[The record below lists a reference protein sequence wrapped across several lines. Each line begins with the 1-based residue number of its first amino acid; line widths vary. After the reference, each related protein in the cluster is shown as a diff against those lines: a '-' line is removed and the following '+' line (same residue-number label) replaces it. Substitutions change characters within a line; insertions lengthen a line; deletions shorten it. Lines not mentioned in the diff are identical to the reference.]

1 MRPFKILSLEWK
13 EESTLQIIGSAP
25 DWAKNEFECF
35 SHLSDARGGVVLA
48 ESFSPFLENF
58 IYDAQDFWQKH
69 SSQLLRSG
77 IWTEVGLSQQEIHLE
92 ATALY
97 LDSRRIIIVESS
109 EAAVNEKF
117 QWLQTARQE
126 QLEFIDE
133 RKVSASRI
141 LSATSY
147 DSLTGLPNRSLFL
160 SQLETVF
167 EASKGLGQRQFAVIM
182 LNLDRFQQINNSLG
196 ADAGDRVLITVASR
210 IRTCLRKH
218 DMPVRFGADEFGILA
233 ENIDQIQDVTT
244 LVERLLESINQPFII
259 NGYKTYF
266 TASAGIAT
274 SEVRYSKASDLLHDA
289 GLAMQQSKSLGRGR
303 CTVFNRQ
310 MRARAF
316 ELWSLESAL
325 DTAIEKSELHLY
337 YQPIIDL
344 KTNKIE
350 RFEALIRWQH
360 PQHGWISPAKFIP
373 LAEESGH
380 ILAID
385 IWVLNTACQAIRQWQ
400 QATGKAAYLNINI
413 APQHFVEGN
422 LFEAVQQA
430 IASAQISPSVLCL
443 EIIESFLL
451 TDTEVAIATLRRL
464 KSLGVQIAID
474 DFGTGYASLGYLQD
488 LPLDKLKIDG
498 YFIEMMEESG
508 PDIVSTIID
517 LAHKLKLSVTSERV
531 ETALQYNM
539 LQQLGCDTAQG
550 YLFAKAMPAIDA
562 QSFIDTEVIISNIT
576 AAKFQPMS
584 VGSITS

>member
-1 MRPFKILSLEWK
+1 MENSLLGKILAALKILSLEWK
-13 EESTLQIIGSAP
+13 EERALKIIGSAP
-25 DWAKNEFECF
+25 DWAKDEFECF
-35 SHLSDARGGVVLA
+35 SHLSGTNNDRVLA

-58 IYDAQDFWQKH
+58 IYDAQDFWQER

-92 ATALY
+92 ATALC
-97 LDSRRIIIVESS
+97 LENRHIIIVESS
-109 EAAVNEKF
+109 ETAVNEKF

-133 RKVSASRI
+133 RKVSANRI

-167 EASKGLGQRQFAVIM
+167 EASRGSKQRQFAVVM
-182 LNLDRFQQINNSLG
+182 LNLDRFQQVNNSLG
-196 ADAGDRVLITVASR
+196 ADAGDRVLITVSSR
-210 IRTCLRKH
+210 IRDCLRKH
-218 DMPVRFGADEFGILA
+218 DMPVRFGADEFGILV
-233 ENIDQIQDVTT
+233 ENINQTQDVTT
-244 LVERLLESINQPFII
+244 LVERLLESINQPLMI

-266 TASAGIAT
+266 TASAGIAI
-274 SEVRYSKASDLLHDA
+274 SETRYSKAGDLLHDA
-289 GLAMQQSKSLGRGR
+289 GLAMQQSKTLGRGR
-303 CTVFNRQ
+303 CTVFDRQ

-325 DTAIEKSELHLY
+325 DTAIEKSEMHLY
-337 YQPIIDL
+337 YQPILDL
-344 KTNKIE
+344 RTNKIE

-360 PQHGWISPAKFIP
+360 PQYGWISPAKFIP

-380 ILAID
+380 ILAIN
-385 IWVLNTACQAIRQWQ
+385 IWVVNAACQAIRQWRE
-400 QATGKAAYLNINI
+400 ATGKTACLNVNI

-430 IASAQISPSVLCL
+430 IASAQIPPSSLCL
-443 EIIESFLL
+443 EITESFLL
-451 TDTEVAIATLRRL
+451 TDTELAIATLRRI

-498 YFIEMMEESG
+498 YFIEMMAESG

-531 ETALQYNM
+531 ETAEQYVM

-550 YLFAKAMPAIDA
+550 HLFGKAMPAIDA
-562 QSFIDTEVIISNIT
+562 QSFIDIEVIIPNAT
-576 AAKFQPMS
+576 AAKF
-584 VGSITS
+584 